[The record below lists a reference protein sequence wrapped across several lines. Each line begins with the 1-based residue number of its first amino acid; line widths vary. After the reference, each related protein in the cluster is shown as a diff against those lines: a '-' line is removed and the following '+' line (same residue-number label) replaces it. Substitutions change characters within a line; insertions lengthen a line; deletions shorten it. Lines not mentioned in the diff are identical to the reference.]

1 MPLRDAISSGKKNV
15 TQTLTGKK
23 GEQLTVSSVCT
34 VCVRVRVCVCVCVC
48 ACRLYL
54 LSIMLN
60 GKNNGCLS
68 VLYKDLVTIN
78 SVQ

>member
-34 VCVRVRVCVCVCVC
+34 VCVCVCVS
-48 ACRLYL
+48 RLYL
-54 LSIMLN
+54 LSIVLN